1 MTLVAKTMH
10 EEYKVGS
17 ILVAG
22 ISRQLCVSLWS
33 VLRVHVL
40 VGHRYA
46 IPGPMLKVR
55 DSTGTT
61 TSNKH
66 EYGFLMMTACAPR
79 T

>member
-55 DSTGTT
+55 DTVVPELRLVISTSTD
-61 TSNKH
+61 
-66 EYGFLMMTACAPR
+66 F
-79 T
+79 